1 MQELDAPA
9 NQQTPEDCGM
19 PMNSPMSTMPPI
31 PAKPDIPPPSLSV
44 NINAQGMD
52 NIEDMMKLFQKVNPD
67 MMPKIPEPMPSIS
80 PAPSIMSI
88 KPELPP
94 LKMLPDFDADNDKMP
109 GGEKDIDEPKDVMIK
124 MGDNGKDD
132 EEGSQPGDLG
142 ASLDRDGDGDHD
154 MDDHKLEKDSD
165 DEPKK
170 EASDEEEWED
180 GSLDQFVN
188 TNDANFDAEYS
199 DDWDQAE
206 KDFVDRVK
214 KAGHRVS
221 DVNRDATPVIV
232 AMDGNDFVAWY
243 DFENTHGFIKP
254 VDEAWEN
261 EPNPEEKD
269 ISYMVNKLAGGM
281 NKSHGTYPKVAV
293 GDNPMQKITRMGEDD
308 LRSQIRAELQKRLAE
323 AKGAK

>member
-1 MQELDAPA
+1 MDFHQLLAKMQELDAPA

-67 MMPKIPEPMPSIS
+67 MMPKIPEPMPTL
-80 PAPSIMSI
+80 APPTSIMSI

-94 LKMLPDFDADNDKMP
+94 LKMLPDFDADNDDKI
-109 GGEKDIDEPKDVMIK
+109 GGEKEPLSMMDL
-124 MGDNGKDD
+124 DKDD
-132 EEGSQPGDLG
+132 GDSKGPMVKMDLDKDDDAPQPGELG
-142 ASLDRDGDGDHD
+142 QSLDRDGDGDHD
-154 MDDHKLEKDSD
+154 IDDHDMEPKDN
-165 DEPKK
+165 DEEDKKK
-170 EASDEEEWED
+170 EA
-180 GSLDQFVN
+180 
-188 TNDANFDAEYS
+188 
-199 DDWDQAE
+199 WD
-206 KDFVDRVK
+206 
-214 KAGHRVS
+214 
-221 DVNRDATPVIV
+221 
-232 AMDGNDFVAWY
+232 
-243 DFENTHGFIKP
+243 
-254 VDEAWEN
+254 N

-308 LRSQIRAELQKRLAE
+308 LRSQIRAELQRRLAE
-323 AKGAK
+323 TKGAK